1 MGCAP
6 SKPTPPS
13 HRGQYISYPKQQNH
27 HLAPL
32 PPRPI
37 RNPAARLDGPFQM
50 DYPVRKSQMPQARK
64 PVPRKAARPQDARLN
79 GPFQMDYPV
88 RRSQMW

>member
-1 MGCAP
+1 
-6 SKPTPPS
+6 
-13 HRGQYISYPKQQNH
+13 
-27 HLAPL
+27 
-32 PPRPI
+32 
-37 RNPAARLDGPFQM
+37 M

-64 PVPRKAARPQDARLN
+64 PVPRKAAKPQDARLN